1 MKTKALAKRKGTLLN
16 YTTTVDATRTIA
28 EIQQIL
34 AAKGALSVSVDYDNT
49 GFPSAVTFKVM
60 INGHEVWYRLPS
72 KYDEAERALLA
83 SRDIPERFKKREQA
97 IRVCWRIL
105 KDWVE
110 AQMAIIQLGQA
121 ELAEVFFPYAIDAT
135 SGLTLFHHW
144 AENQKMLGADTER
157 PQLRAVNGG

>member
-1 MKTKALAKRKGTLLN
+1 MTKALAKRKGTLLN

-34 AAKGALSVSVDYDNT
+34 AAKGALSVSVDYDST
-49 GFPSAVTFKVM
+49 GFPVAVTFK
-60 INGHEVWYRLPS
+60 IIIHDHEVWYRLPS
-72 KYDEAERALLA
+72 KYDAAYEALRL
-83 SRDIPERFKKREQA
+83 SRDVAKRYKTQEQA

-121 ELAEVFFPYAIDAT
+121 ELAEVFFPYAIDAST
-135 SGLTLFHHW
+135 GLTLFHHW
-144 AENQKMLGADTER
+144 RENQKKLGPGEER
-157 PQLRAVNGG
+157 PQLKVVND